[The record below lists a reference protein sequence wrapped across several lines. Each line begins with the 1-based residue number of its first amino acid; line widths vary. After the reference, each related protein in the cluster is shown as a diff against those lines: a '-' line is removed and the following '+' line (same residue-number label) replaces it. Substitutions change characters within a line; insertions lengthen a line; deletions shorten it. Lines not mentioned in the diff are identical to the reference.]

1 MKTTKKYTV
10 VWMVLLLAQL
20 SAFAQYRGGMADGT
34 ALSTIFNATC
44 SAPPPAFFAYF
55 GGNGDTAAV
64 GELIASNCST
74 APAQFAYMGGMAD
87 GATVAELNSTVCGI
101 PPSFFAYMGGT
112 ADGAAVSDLIPTTC
126 AFPPSFYAYFGGESD
141 GASMDVIASCPITP
155 PVSNFTG
162 TPTALCV
169 GSSVTFTD
177 TSTAAPS
184 VWNWSFPGGT
194 PATSTE
200 QHPTVVYNT
209 AGTFSVTLVATN
221 FNGSSTKTLPNYITV
236 TAIPTVLTT
245 TPGSRCDSGTV
256 ILSATSSG
264 TLKWYSAAT
273 GGTALGSGLTFTTPS
288 IGTTTTYF
296 VEAAS
301 GTCVSAR
308 MPVIATVNTT
318 PSITGTTPNSRCDS
332 GTVNL
337 SATAN
342 AGTISWFAAASG
354 GAALATGQTF
364 TTPILNDTTTYY
376 VQTANGNCVSP
387 RTAVIA
393 TVNGTPS
400 VTATTPGSRC
410 NSGTVILNATASA
423 GSLNWYN
430 VPTGGVILETGNTFT
445 TPIIAT
451 TTTYYVEATTGSCTS
466 ARTAVIATA
475 NVTPAVT
482 STTPNSRCGSG
493 SVTLAATAT
502 TGTLRWYDVATGGS
516 ILATGNTFVTPMI
529 NISTTY
535 YVEAANGNCI
545 SSRTPVTAAINF
557 VAAPT
562 GTANQTFC
570 TAQTVGQIAIFGS
583 NIIWYD
589 AAVGGNAVSNA
600 TPIVSG
606 TTYYASQTV
615 NCESQARLA
624 VAMTFGSCLETET
637 FSSKM
642 LKIYPNPVTDFLTIS
657 YTTSIS
663 TIEVFNMLGQ
673 IIEEKRVGST
683 ESRIDLSRHAAGTY
697 LVRISIDNTIKT
709 YKVIKK

>member
-1 MKTTKKYTV
+1 
-10 VWMVLLLAQL
+10 MVLLLAQL
-20 SAFAQYRGGMADGT
+20 SAFAQYRGGMADGA
-34 ALSTIFNATC
+34 ALSTISIATC
-44 SAPPPAFFAYF
+44 SAQPPAFFAYF

-64 GELIASNCST
+64 GELTAASCGT
-74 APAQFAYMGGMAD
+74 APAQFAYMGGVAD
-87 GATVAELNSTVCGI
+87 GATVAELSSTVCGI

-112 ADGAAVSDLIPTTC
+112 AEGAAVSDLIPTTC

-162 TPTALCV
+162 TPTAVCV

-184 VWNWSFPGGT
+184 AWNWSFPGGT
-194 PATSTE
+194 PATSIE
-200 QHPTVVYNT
+200 QNPTVVYNM
-209 AGTFSVTLVATN
+209 AGTYSVTLVATN
-221 FNGSSTKTLPNYITV
+221 FNGSSTITLSNYITV
-236 TAIPTVLTT
+236 TAIPTILTT

-256 ILSATSSG
+256 ILSATSAG

-273 GGTALGSGLTFTTPS
+273 GGAVLGTGLTFTTPN
-288 IGTTTTYF
+288 ITATTTYF
-296 VEAAS
+296 VESAS
-301 GTCVSAR
+301 GTCISAR
-308 MPVIATVNTT
+308 IPVIATVNAT
-318 PSITGTTPNSRCDS
+318 PSITGTIPNSRCDS

-337 SATAN
+337 SATAS

-354 GAALATGQTF
+354 GTALATGPTF
-364 TTPILNDTTTYY
+364 TTPILNATTTYY
-376 VQTANGNCVSP
+376 VQTANGNCVSS
-387 RTAVIA
+387 RTAVVA
-393 TVNGTPS
+393 TINGTPTI
-400 VTATTPGSRC
+400 TATTPSSRC
-410 NSGTVILNATASA
+410 DSGTVMLGATASA
-423 GSLNWYN
+423 GTLNWYN
-430 VPTGGVILETGNTFT
+430 VPTGGTILGTGTAFT
-445 TPIIAT
+445 TPIITT

-475 NVTPAVT
+475 NATPAVT
-482 STTPNSRCGSG
+482 STTPNSRCDSG
-493 SVTLAATAT
+493 SVTLLATAT

-516 ILATGNTFVTPMI
+516 VLSTGNTFVTPSI
-529 NISTTY
+529 GSSTTY

-545 SSRTPVTAAINF
+545 SSRTPVMAAINF

-570 TAQTVGQIAIFGS
+570 TAQMVGQIAVFGS
-583 NIIWYD
+583 DIIWYD
-589 AAVGGNAVSNA
+589 TAVGGNVVSNA
-600 TPIVSG
+600 TPIASG

-615 NCESQARLA
+615 NCESQARFA
-624 VAMTFGSCLETET
+624 VTMTFGSCLETET

-642 LKIYPNPVTDFLTIS
+642 LKIYPNPVADFLTIS
-657 YTTSIS
+657 HTTPIS

-673 IIEEKRVGST
+673 IIEQKQVRST

-709 YKVIKK
+709 YKIIKK